1 MNIKNINHAFL
12 GNFEALIISFV
23 FGLFFFYFGIG
34 FFSDNKGIYKYAS
47 LILCIPLIIVIVGG
61 VKLIASKKKQKK

>member
-1 MNIKNINHAFL
+1 MFFIFMEDIL
-12 GNFEALIISFV
+12 TLLISFV
-23 FGLFFFYFGIG
+23 FGLIFFYFGIG